1 MKKIL
6 TYTFLVLIILTNP
19 SWSVSCDG
27 WDSQTSSWVWGD
39 CSSGSFDGY
48 DSQTSAWVWGDC
60 EPGGSLDGWNS
71 ETSAWV
77 WGDCESS

>member
-6 TYTFLVLIILTNP
+6 TYTFLVFIVLTSP

-27 WDSQTSSWVWGD
+27 WDSQTGSWVWGD

-48 DSQTSAWVWGDC
+48 DSQTGAYVWGDC
-60 EPGGSLDGWNS
+60 QPGGSLDGWNS
-71 ETSAWV
+71 ETGSWV
-77 WGDCESS
+77 WGDCDS